1 MELNVMKL
9 GARTF
14 KTGLAVAL
22 SMLISQLLGLGEGG
36 VIAGISAIYSTQ
48 PSLGRS
54 FDNLKSRLMANTIG
68 GVVAVLVVLTIGNN
82 LYLVGIATMFLIAI
96 LNFLKLED
104 VIGLSIVTLIVIM
117 TTTDENLLVSASL
130 RVVETFV
137 GVIVAFL
144 VNTFIAPPRYD
155 VKLYHTID
163 YATTEF
169 LIWIRAG
176 LRKNTEYSVMNND
189 LKWAR
194 MQLKK
199 MDSLYQYLTESG
211 LFSKK
216 KKYENKKMLVIYR
229 KMIQT
234 TKSAYQVLEV
244 LHDYENIFYHFPQ
257 EMRIMIRER
266 LETLMSGHEQIMLKF
281 SGRVPPGQVNFF
293 EADKEERHKL
303 MDTFFQRVQSEN
315 DRGKYSNSESY
326 GIIHLM
332 SAILAYEDDLVHF
345 NQLVRSYKA
354 HNLNKANSISNIDD
368 ILH

>member
-22 SMLISQLLGLGEGG
+22 SMLVAQLLGIGGGG

-68 GVVAVLVVLTIGNN
+68 GLVAVLVVLTIGSN

-117 TTTDENLLVSASL
+117 TTTDENLLLSASL
-130 RVVETFV
+130 RVAETFV

-169 LIWIRAG
+169 LVWIRAG

-199 MDSLYQYLTESG
+199 MDNLYQYLTESG

-216 KKYENKKMLVIYR
+216 KKYENKKMLVVYR

-234 TKSAYQVLEV
+234 TRSAYQVLEV
-244 LHDYENIFYHFPQ
+244 LHDYENVFYHFPQ
-257 EMRIMIRER
+257 EMRVMIRER

-293 EADKEERHKL
+293 EAGKAERHKL
-303 MDTFFQRVQSEN
+303 MDTFFQRAQEES
-315 DRGKYSNSESY
+315 DHGKYSSSESY

-345 NQLVRSYKA
+345 NKLVRSYKA
-354 HNLNKANSISNIDD
+354 HGWNKTKNISNIDD
-368 ILH
+368 IIH

>member
-1 MELNVMKL
+1 MKL

-22 SMLISQLLGLGEGG
+22 AMIVAQYFGFEGGG
-36 VIAGISAIYSTQ
+36 VIAGIAAIYSTQ

-54 FDNLKSRLMANTIG
+54 YTNLKSRIMANTIG
-68 GVVAVLVVLTIGNN
+68 GLVAVFVVMTLGYNI
-82 LYLVGIATMFLIAI
+82 YLLGISVMLLIAI
-96 LNFLKLED
+96 LNALKLED

-117 TTTDENLLVSASL
+117 VGTDDNLMLSAAY
-130 RVVETFV
+130 RVLETFI
-137 GVIVAFL
+137 GVIIAFL

-155 VKLYHTID
+155 ERLYHTVD

-176 LRKNTEYSVMNND
+176 LRKNTEYSIMNND

-194 MQLKK
+194 TQLKK
-199 MDSLYQYLTESG
+199 MDNLYQYLTESG
-211 LFSKK
+211 LFNKK
-216 KKYENKKMLVIYR
+216 NKYQNKKMLVVYR

-234 TKSAYQVLEV
+234 TRSAFHVLEV
-244 LHDYENIFYHFPQ
+244 LHDYENVFYQFPV

-281 SGRVPPGQVNFF
+281 SGRVPANQVNFF
-293 EADKEERHKL
+293 EANKDQRHDL
-303 MDTFFQRVQSEN
+303 MDVFFQRAQEES
-315 DRGKYSNSESY
+315 DFSKYSSSESY

-345 NQLVRSYKA
+345 NKLVRSYKA
-354 HNLNKANSISNIDD
+354 TPGNKSKNISNIED
-368 ILH
+368 IIH